1 MSLQSYRADVL
12 YAWAA
17 VIQNNNFFSIKRK
30 IKISRALDNFAKNCF
45 DT

>member
-30 IKISRALDNFAKNCF
+30 IKISRFIENSTKNCF